1 MNIKTGKNSLFVIC
15 MVLASAVLVA
25 CSSSNIKMYKGA
37 SPGKDKVA
45 YLNSTGTFKTI
56 MSKTATVVIKKIN
69 AMDTRME
76 KGAVHPTLE
85 LLPGKQVLEVKIIRS
100 VNEEVS
106 KSYGSVFKEYSFD
119 KTLSFVAKPGHTYQ
133 IYGYLDIN
141 ETFPWFAWIVD
152 KKGGQIVAGVK
163 PGGKSGS

>member
-1 MNIKTGKNSLFVIC
+1 MNKSAGKNSFLVIALV
-15 MVLASAVLVA
+15 MVSGFLAA
-25 CSSSNIKMYKGA
+25 CSGNTVKMYQGS

-45 YLNSTGTFKTI
+45 YLNSTGTLKTI

-69 AMDTRME
+69 SMETNME
-76 KGAVHPTLE
+76 KSAVHPTLE
-85 LLPGKQVLEVKIIRS
+85 LLPGKHKLEIKIIRE

-106 KSYGSVFKEYSFD
+106 QSYGSVFKEYSFD
-119 KTLSFVAKPGHTYQ
+119 KTLSFVAEPGHTYQ

-152 KKGGQIVAGVK
+152 KKAGQIVAGVK
-163 PGGKSGS
+163 PGVKPGT